1 MRKVGRK
8 KIVDETVKK
17 ETSDQTK
24 EIKRVLQPSI
34 PVEDVIKF
42 SDAQHEE
49 GTNRYW
55 FNFPPTWR
63 TITNQNLILGVR
75 STSIKTTINE
85 FDVLRPT
92 IGIVIDYNDIHINE
106 DVQIEVP
113 IMNKFDGIG
122 ILYKC
127 TEDISNYF
135 RKLLREHKG
144 LPFIGATYFY
154 TDGNVWRPMEE
165 EYDVERNCCYNLT
178 FFVYSDWTEL
188 QNFSLE
194 IAYVSQTDLP
204 FDALI
209 QSVEHV
215 EFHNEERNV
224 HVRVPRFT
232 IPVVSTLKPN
242 DIVLTASFANQTK
255 DNYIGIGSQTFTP
268 IKQYP
273 INSSDSKF
281 WIDLTVHQSWEDADF
296 FHVSGTI
303 PVELN
308 KFEGMSSL
316 IEIQLITQDRS
327 QYI

>member
-1 MRKVGRK
+1 MRRVNRQR
-8 KIVDETVKK
+8 VTDQTVKK
-17 ETSDQTK
+17 ETSEQTK
-24 EIKRVLQPSI
+24 EIRRVLQPNI

-42 SDAQHEE
+42 SDAEHVE

-75 STSIKTTINE
+75 STSIKTTIHE

-113 IMNKFDGIG
+113 IMNKFSGIG

-127 TEDISNYF
+127 TEDITNYF
-135 RKLLREHKG
+135 RKLRREHKG

-154 TDGNVWRPMEE
+154 TDGDVWAPMEE

-178 FFVYSDWTEL
+178 FFVYAGWEGLRD
-188 QNFSLE
+188 FSLE
-194 IAYVSQTDLP
+194 IAYVSQKDLP
-204 FDALI
+204 FDTLI
-209 QSVEHV
+209 QSVEDV
-215 EFHNEERNV
+215 EFHNEEQNI
-224 HVRVPRFT
+224 HVKVARFT

-242 DIVLTASFANQTK
+242 DITLTASFANQTK

-273 INSSDSKF
+273 ISSSDSKF
-281 WIDLTVHQSWEDADF
+281 WIDLSVHQSWLDSGF
-296 FHVSGTI
+296 FHISGTI

>member
-24 EIKRVLQPSI
+24 EIKRVLQPNI

-42 SDAQHEE
+42 SDAEHEE

-122 ILYKC
+122 ILFKC
-127 TEDISNYF
+127 SEDISNYF

-154 TDGNVWRPMEE
+154 TDGNVWAPREE

-178 FFVYSDWTEL
+178 FFVYSGWSEL

-204 FDALI
+204 FDTLI
-209 QSVEHV
+209 QSVEYI
-215 EFHNEERNV
+215 EFHDEERNV
-224 HVRVPRFT
+224 HVKVPRFI

-273 INSSDSKF
+273 ISSSDSKF
-281 WIDLTVHQSWEDADF
+281 WIDLSVYQSWEDQYFD
-296 FHVSGTI
+296 HVSGTI